1 MASETR
7 REFLGWG
14 RMGRNK
20 QQESREFGIKFA
32 KALRVSAREAA
43 DAHDLDDRYIV
54 LGAAE
59 YLRKDAEF
67 RLDLPLNPARTRDD
81 EREN

>member
-1 MASETR
+1 
-7 REFLGWG
+7 
-14 RMGRNK
+14 MGRNK
-20 QQESREFGIKFA
+20 EQASREFGIKFA
-32 KALRVSAREAA
+32 KALREKASEAA
-43 DAHDLDDRYIV
+43 AEHDLDARYIV

-67 RLDLPLNPARTRDD
+67 RLDPPLDTSRTNPR

>member
-1 MASETR
+1 
-7 REFLGWG
+7 
-14 RMGRNK
+14 MGRNR
-20 QQESREFGIKFA
+20 QQEAREFGIKFA
-32 KALRVSAREAA
+32 KALRDAASEAA
-43 DAHDLDDRYIV
+43 AEHDLDDRYIV

-67 RLDLPLNPARTRDD
+67 RLDPPLNVARTRDD

>member
-1 MASETR
+1 MAKKEQ
-7 REFLGWG
+7 L
-14 RMGRNK
+14 
-20 QQESREFGIKFA
+20 SREFGIKFA
-32 KALRVSAREAA
+32 QALRDKAREAA
-43 DAHDLDDRYIV
+43 AKHDLDDRYIV

-67 RLDLPLNPARTRDD
+67 RLDPPINPERTRDD